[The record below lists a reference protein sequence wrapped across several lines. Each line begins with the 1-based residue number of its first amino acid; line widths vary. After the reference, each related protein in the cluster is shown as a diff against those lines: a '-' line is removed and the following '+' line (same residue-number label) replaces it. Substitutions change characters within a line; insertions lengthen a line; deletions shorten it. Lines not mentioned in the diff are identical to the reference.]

1 MSEYMA
7 TFLPI
12 YGKENSDKVNTYL
25 RSLASELTGGT
36 TEVPVQGEYFRAIVG
51 PKGKVLIDFR
61 DARLGEKIG
70 DWEQSGYPV
79 RIECGERD
87 IENNKCVV
95 VSRISGEKLILERE
109 LLGDTVTRMHSE

>member
-1 MSEYMA
+1 M
-7 TFLPI
+7 
-12 YGKENSDKVNTYL
+12 
-25 RSLASELTGGT
+25 
-36 TEVPVQGEYFRAIVG
+36 VG
-51 PKGKVLIDFR
+51 PLGKVMIDFR

-109 LLGDTVTRMHSE
+109 SISETVSHMHKE